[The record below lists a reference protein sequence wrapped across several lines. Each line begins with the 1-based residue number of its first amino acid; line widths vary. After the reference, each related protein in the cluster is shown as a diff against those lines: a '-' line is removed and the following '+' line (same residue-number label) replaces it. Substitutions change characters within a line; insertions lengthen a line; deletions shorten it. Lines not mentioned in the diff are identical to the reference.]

1 MALFFEI
8 WKMLILFILY
18 NFAISIIFLAKQIFP
33 FQVYPISSLFMTL
46 PLLASLPILKNFCS
60 PPLMPIFGKSY
71 SYLTNWG
78 RGGNNGW
85 WSFAPLY
92 LINHLTKNSFCNWD
106 NWRIHTSNDKKVA
119 KKSMSII
126 WHLLNFILWYFCL
139 YERKACVYMRLL
151 THLLLRYYLFV
162 KKKNMVMFHSFTWL

>member
-1 MALFFEI
+1 
-8 WKMLILFILY
+8 MLILFILY

-78 RGGNNGW
+78 RGGNIGW

-126 WHLLNFILWYFCL
+126 WHLLNFILWYF
-139 YERKACVYMRLL
+139 
-151 THLLLRYYLFV
+151 LFV
-162 KKKNMVMFHSFTWL
+162 RKKSMRIYETFDSFSAVVISVCKKEKHGDVPQFYLTLIFGIQRK